1 MVKKPQQDLSRRERQ
16 IMQVIYRRSTA
27 SVSEVLGEIPSP
39 PSYSAVRSIMNI
51 LVQKGLLRR
60 TRNGK
65 KYLYSPTVSQKKA
78 MHTELKQLM
87 STYFGGSLENAVTAL
102 LEIHGDDLGDE
113 DFQRLMD
120 IIEKARKESEE

>member
-1 MVKKPQQDLSRRERQ
+1 MIKKLQQDLSKRERQ
-16 IMQVIYRRSTA
+16 IMQVIYRRSSA
-27 SVSEVLGEIPSP
+27 SVSEVLSEIPSP

-65 KYLYSPTVSQKKA
+65 KYLYLPTVSQKKA
-78 MHTELKQLM
+78 MHSEVKQLM
-87 STYFGGSLENAVTAL
+87 STYFEGSLENVVTAL
-102 LEIHGDDLGDE
+102 LEIHGDDLSDE

>member
-1 MVKKPQQDLSRRERQ
+1 MIRKLQHDLSKRERQ
-16 IMQVIYRRSTA
+16 IMQVIYRRSNA

-51 LVQKGLLRR
+51 LVEKRLLKR

-78 MHTELKQLM
+78 MHTEVKQLM
-87 STYFGGSLENAVTAL
+87 STYFEGSLENAVTAL

>member
-1 MVKKPQQDLSRRERQ
+1 MIKKPQQDLSRRERQ
-16 IMQVIYRRSTA
+16 IMQVIYRHSAA

-78 MHTELKQLM
+78 MHSEVKQLM

-102 LEIHGDDLGDE
+102 LEIHGDDLSDE